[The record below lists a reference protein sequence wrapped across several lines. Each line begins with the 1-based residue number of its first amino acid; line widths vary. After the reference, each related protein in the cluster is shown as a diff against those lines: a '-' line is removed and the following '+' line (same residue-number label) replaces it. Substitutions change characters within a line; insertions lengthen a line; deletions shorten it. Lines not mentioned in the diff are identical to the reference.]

1 MPNRLTPARRRQR
14 AIRAAEHRLREAAR
28 FEQENRR
35 VVSRADRIEELSEVI
50 EDLRRKDR
58 HHPAEINR
66 REQESNPL
74 LDNTRRVRIVG
85 SPIKEPASEFVVLDQ
100 VGITDDFYLQQ
111 SATH

>member
-35 VVSRADRIEELSEVI
+35 VVTRADRIEELSEVI

-58 HHPAEINR
+58 HHSAEINR
-66 REQESNPL
+66 HARESSPS
-74 LDNTRRVRIVG
+74 LDHTRRVRIVG
-85 SPIKEPASEFVVLDQ
+85 SPMKEPANEFVVLDQ
-100 VGITDDFYLQQ
+100 VGTTDDFDLQQ